1 MALSQAAG
9 ELTPAFSRSAREGRL
24 AFADASF
31 SSLIRTD
38 LLAAASL

>member
-9 ELTPAFSRSAREGRL
+9 ELTPALLKSAREGRT

-31 SSLIRTD
+31 SFLIRNG
-38 LLAAASL
+38 LRAAALL